1 MPKKVTIQF
10 NNEGFRNILNNS
22 ATREWVQ
29 GIADGIA
36 VRAKNNSGRFPN
48 AEYTAKI
55 YHGSYGGG
63 RTIGSVWTNSENNV
77 DSMLAQ
83 AIDKALSKAVEG

>member
-10 NNEGFRNILNNS
+10 DNEGFRNILNNS
-22 ATREWVQ
+22 ATRAWVQ

-48 AEYTAKI
+48 AEYTASI

-63 RTIGSVWTNSENNV
+63 RTIGSVWTENV
-77 DSMLAQ
+77 DAMLAQ
-83 AIDKALSKAVEG
+83 SVDKALSKAVEG